1 MFKPFARR
9 RSMMLAAAIAISA
22 GAFTLSAC
30 GDDGNDTTGDID
42 IAVAPTT
49 ITIVQGGSAAAT
61 VTIDR
66 SGTFA
71 GGVALTATGQPSS
84 VDAVFAPAALG
95 AGESTA
101 AITVSAAADAVPG
114 TYPLTLT
121 ASGSGVS
128 DDTATLTVVVTAAP
142 VGVRQ

>member
-1 MFKPFARR
+1 MSKPFARR
-9 RSMMLAAAIAISA
+9 RSMLLAAAVAISA

-30 GDDGNDTTGDID
+30 SDNGNDTTGDID
-42 IAVAPTT
+42 ITVAPVT
-49 ITIVQGGSAAAT
+49 ITLIPGGSAAAT
-61 VTIDR
+61 ITIDR

-71 GGVALTATGQPSS
+71 GSVTLGVTGEPASL
-84 VDAVFAPAALG
+84 DAVYAPASLG

-101 AITVSAAADAVPG
+101 AITVAAAADAVPG

-128 DDTATLTVVVTAAP
+128 TDDATLTVIVTALPDAL
-142 VGVRQ
+142 R

>member
-1 MFKPFARR
+1 MSRLFARR
-9 RSMMLAAAIAISA
+9 RSTLLAAAIAISA

-30 GDDGNDTTGDID
+30 SDNGNDTTGDID
-42 IAVAPTT
+42 ITVAPTT
-49 ITIVQGGSAAAT
+49 ITVIRGGSAAAT

-71 GGVALTATGQPSS
+71 GGVGLAVTGEPAG
-84 VDAVFAPAALG
+84 VDAAFAPASLG

-101 AITVSAAADAVPG
+101 AITVSAAADAVLG

-128 DDTATLTVVVTAAP
+128 SDNATLTVEVTDPPASL
-142 VGVRQ
+142 RQ

>member
-1 MFKPFARR
+1 MSKPSTRR
-9 RSMMLAAAIAISA
+9 RSMMLAAVIAISA
-22 GAFTLSAC
+22 GAFTVSAC

-42 IAVAPTT
+42 ITVQPAT
-49 ITIVQGGSAAAT
+49 ITIVPGGSAAAT

-71 GGVALTATGQPSS
+71 GSVTLGVTGEPSS
-84 VDAVFAPAALG
+84 VDAVFAPASLG

-101 AITVSAAADAVPG
+101 AITVSAAGDAVPG

-128 DDTATLTVVVTAAP
+128 TDDATLTLIITALPA
-142 VGVRQ
+142 GVQ

>member
-1 MFKPFARR
+1 MSKPFARR

-30 GDDGNDTTGDID
+30 GSDGNDSTGDID
-42 IAVAPTT
+42 IGVTPAS
-49 ITIVQGGSAAAT
+49 ITIVQGGSAAASIA
-61 VTIDR
+61 IDR

-71 GGVALTATGQPSS
+71 GGVGLAVTGEPAG

-95 AGESTA
+95 VGESTA

-142 VGVRQ
+142 LGARQ

>member
-1 MFKPFARR
+1 ML
-9 RSMMLAAAIAISA
+9 LAAAIAISA

-30 GDDGNDTTGDID
+30 SDNGNDTTGDID
-42 IAVAPTT
+42 IVVAPAS
-49 ITIVQGGSAAAT
+49 ITIVQGASAAAA

-71 GGVALTATGQPSS
+71 GGVGLAVSGQPAS
-84 VDAVFAPAALG
+84 VDAVFAPASLG

-128 DDTATLTVVVTAAP
+128 DDTATLTVTITAAP